1 MNIQPIN
8 DNVIVL
14 LPEVEKEQKTNSGLV
29 IASSQQ
35 GQVRSDKGQVV
46 AVGDGR
52 ITANGDLIELKVKKG
67 DQILF
72 NKFAG
77 TEVSVGET
85 RYLIIKECDI
95 LAKIK

>member
-8 DNVIVL
+8 DNIIVL

-29 IASSQQ
+29 IASSNQ

-52 ITANGDLIELKVKKG
+52 TTANGDLIKLKVKEG

-77 TEVSVGET
+77 TEISVGET

>member
-8 DNVIVL
+8 DNIIVL

-29 IASSQQ
+29 IASSNQ

-52 ITANGDLIELKVKKG
+52 ITANGDLIKLKVKEG

-77 TEVSVGET
+77 TEISVGET